1 MADVKAVVFPAC
13 AALCALAFLY
23 KLRDVRHRRDD
34 PALLALLVAFSCKGV
49 SFTLSTPLVAR
60 KVDVALGVDD
70 LGALGIHLFGGVAS
84 SAAFLTA
91 IVYWVYPREEAQRRA
106 LVRLLAAAAV
116 AVVMIGLWVAAK
128 HGGQQR
134 SAHYLVQNA
143 HRPVVAAYLLLY
155 VSAFGSGMIE
165 IIRLCL
171 RYGRVAG
178 RQWLRRGLHT
188 TAVGAG
194 ACLVYCLNRLLALI
208 TSQCGLD
215 PLEWELLTPVANGV
229 GIFFL
234 VAGLTMPSWGPRVS
248 DGRRMARNF
257 ITYQRLHPL
266 WHALSTAVP
275 GIALD
280 PQPAGRLA
288 RLLPGDINFR
298 LYRRVIEIQ
307 DGLLALRPY
316 MDSDIIAAARRSADE
331 AGLSGDALQAQ
342 AQAVSLAAAL
352 RAKRDHRQQPG
363 EEPAPLGPDATR
375 GGGYADEVAWL
386 LKVAQA
392 YTVLPSAETST
403 ETSAETTE
411 RTTR

>member
-1 MADVKAVVFPAC
+1 MTDVKAVVFPAC

-23 KLRDVRHRRDD
+23 KLRDARHRRDD

-60 KVDVALGVDD
+60 KVDIALGVDD

-84 SAAFLTA
+84 SAAFLIA
-91 IVYWVYPREEAQRRA
+91 IVYWVYPREEARRRA

-116 AVVMIGLWVAAK
+116 AVVMVGLWAAAK
-128 HGGQQR
+128 QGGQQR
-134 SAHYLVQNA
+134 SAHYLLQNA
-143 HRPVVAAYLLLY
+143 HRPAVAAYLLLY

-178 RQWLRRGLHT
+178 RQSLRRGLHA
-188 TAVGAG
+188 TAIGAS
-194 ACLVYCLNRLLALI
+194 ACLVYCLNRLLSLI
-208 TSQCGLD
+208 TVQCGLD
-215 PLEWELLTPVANGV
+215 PLEWELLTPVANGT

-248 DGRRMARNF
+248 DVRRMARNF
-257 ITYQRLHPL
+257 VTYQRLHPL
-266 WHALSTAVP
+266 WHALFTATP
-275 GIALD
+275 GIALN
-280 PQPAGRLA
+280 PRPANRLA
-288 RLLPGDINFR
+288 RLLPGDIDFR

-316 MDSDIIAAARRSADE
+316 MDPDIVTAARRSGHE
-331 AGLSGDALQAQ
+331 AGLSGDALRAR

-352 RAKRDHRQQPG
+352 RAKRDHRQRSA
-363 EEPAPLGPDATR
+363 EEPAPLGPDTAE

-386 LKVAQA
+386 LRVARA
-392 YTVLPSAETST
+392 YTALPPAESAE
-403 ETSAETTE
+403 
-411 RTTR
+411 RTKR

>member
-1 MADVKAVVFPAC
+1 MHDVKAVVFPAC

-23 KLRDVRHRRDD
+23 KLRDVRHQRDD
-34 PALLALLVAFSCKGV
+34 PALRALLVAFSCKGV

-60 KVDVALGVDD
+60 KVDDALGVRD

-91 IVYWVYPREEAQRRA
+91 IVYWVYPREEARRRA
-106 LVRLLAAAAV
+106 LARLGAAAVV
-116 AVVMIGLWVAAK
+116 AVVMFSLWIAAK
-128 HGGQQR
+128 SGVQQR
-134 SAHYLVQNA
+134 SAHYLLQNA

-165 IIRLCL
+165 IIRLCG

-188 TAVGAG
+188 TAIGAS
-194 ACLVYCLNRLLALI
+194 ACLVYCLNRALSVV
-208 TSQCGLD
+208 TVQLGLD
-215 PLEWELLTPVANGV
+215 PLEWELLTPVANGT

-248 DGRRMARNF
+248 DARRLARNF
-257 ITYQRLHPL
+257 VTYQRLHPL
-266 WHALSTAVP
+266 WHALSTAIP
-275 GIALD
+275 DIALN
-280 PQPAGRLA
+280 PQSDNRLTH
-288 RLLPGDINFR
+288 LLPGDINYR

-316 MDSDIIAAARRSADE
+316 TDPDVVAAAERSGHE
-331 AGLSGDALQAQ
+331 AGLSGDRLHARVQAT
-342 AQAVSLAAAL
+342 SLAAAL
-352 RAKRDHRQQPG
+352 RAKRDRQQPG
-363 EEPAPLGPDATR
+363 GEPVPLRPDATG

-386 LKVAQA
+386 LKVARA
-392 YTVLPSAETST
+392 YTALPSAE
-403 ETSAETTE
+403 
-411 RTTR
+411 RTTQ

>member
-1 MADVKAVVFPAC
+1 MGDVKAVVFPAC

-23 KLRDVRHRRDD
+23 KVRDLRHRRND
-34 PALLALLVAFSCKGV
+34 PALRALLVAFFCKGV

-60 KVDVALGVDD
+60 AVDVAVGVDD

-91 IVYWVYPREEAQRRA
+91 IVYWVYPSEEARRRA
-106 LVRLLAAAAV
+106 LVRLLAAAVVAV
-116 AVVMIGLWVAAK
+116 AMVGLWITAK
-128 HGGQQR
+128 HGGQQQR
-134 SAHYLVQNA
+134 SAHYLLQNA
-143 HRPVVAAYLLLY
+143 HRPAVATYLLLY
-155 VSAFGSGMIE
+155 VSAFGAGMIE

-188 TAVGAG
+188 TAIGAS
-194 ACLVYCLNRLLALI
+194 ACLVYCLNRLFVLI
-208 TSQCGLD
+208 SVQCGLD
-215 PLEWELLTPVANGV
+215 PLEWELLTPVANGT

-248 DGRRMARNF
+248 EGRRLARNF
-257 ITYQRLHPL
+257 VAYQRLHPL

-280 PQPAGRLA
+280 PQAGNPLA
-288 RLLPGDINFR
+288 RLLPGGTDFR

-316 MDSDIIAAARRSADE
+316 TSPAVIAAARQSAQE
-331 AGLSGDALQAQ
+331 AGLAGDALRARV
-342 AQAVSLAAAL
+342 QAVSVAAAL
-352 RAKRDHRQQPG
+352 RAKRDQRKQPDG
-363 EEPAPLGPDATR
+363 EPASVGPEAAG

-386 LKVAQA
+386 LKVARA
-392 YTVLPSAETST
+392 YSALPAM
-403 ETSAETTE
+403 E
-411 RTTR
+411 RNER